1 MKKIILAFLL
11 LPLIT
16 IAQAPK
22 KVIHKKPAIATPEPV
37 KPADGFLISGNVKGF
52 PDGTIVSVLNPQTN
66 VAEGSATIAQNKFVI
81 TGKMPATDFRFIA
94 FNNQPPY
101 ITLFLDNSSVKISGS
116 KDSLDRVIIA
126 GSPSH
131 TDFMAFNNLIMPY
144 QYLFA
149 DDAPYDSAATSNAMK
164 ICMDFTRSHAASM
177 AATLSVI
184 RYMQIADDDRSA
196 EVLFNSL
203 SPEVKSSA
211 YGQYIQQQL
220 VEARVNGVGTLLPD
234 FSQADTSG
242 KQIALSSFRGK
253 YVLVDFWASWCGP
266 CRKENPNVVAAYNK
280 FKDKNFTVLSV
291 SLDQTKASWV
301 QAIQMDGLTWTHVSD
316 LQGWHNAVAMQF
328 RIVQIPQNLLLDPN
342 GVVIGKNLRGGAL
355 DRKLT
360 KVLR

>member
-16 IAQAPK
+16 IAQTTK
-22 KVIHKKPAIATPEPV
+22 KVVHKKSVVTTPEPV
-37 KPADGFLISGNVKGF
+37 KPVDGFLISGNVKGF
-52 PDGTIVSVLNPQTN
+52 PDGTVVAVLNPQTN
-66 VAEGSATIAQNKFVI
+66 SAEGTGTILQNKFVLI
-81 TGKMPATDFRFIA
+81 GKMPATDFRFIA

-101 ITLFLDNSSVKISGS
+101 ITIFLDNSNIKITGS
-116 KDSLDRVIIA
+116 KDSLDKVHIT
-126 GSPSH
+126 GSQVH
-131 TDFMAFNNLIMPY
+131 TDFMVFNNLIMPY

-149 DDAPYDSAATSNAMK
+149 DDAPYDSAATSNAVK
-164 ICMDFTRSHAASM
+164 ICMDYTKSHTASM

-184 RYMQIADDDRSA
+184 RYMQIADDDRGA

-211 YGQYIQQQL
+211 YGQYIEQQL
-220 VEARVNGVGTLLPD
+220 LEARNNGVGTLLPD
-234 FSQADTSG
+234 FSEADTSG
-242 KQIALSSFRGK
+242 KQVRLSSFRGK

-266 CRKENPNVVAAYNK
+266 CRKENPNVLAAFNK
-280 FKDKNFTVLSV
+280 FKDKNFTVLGV
-291 SLDQTKASWV
+291 SLDQTKESWI

-316 LQGWHNAVAMQF
+316 LAGWHNAVALQF

>member
-11 LPLIT
+11 LPLVT
-16 IAQAPK
+16 IAQTTK
-22 KVIHKKPAIATPEPV
+22 KVVHKPVTTAPAIV
-37 KPADGFLISGNVKGF
+37 KPADEFIISGNVKGF
-52 PDGTIVSVLNPQTN
+52 PDGTVVSVLNPQTN
-66 VAEGSATIAQNKFVI
+66 GTEATGTISQNKFQLI
-81 TGKMPATDFRFIA
+81 GKMPATDFRFIA
-94 FNNQPPY
+94 FNNQPPF
-101 ITLFLDNSSVKISGS
+101 ITIFLDNSSIKITGS
-116 KDSLDRVIIA
+116 KDSLDKVIIT
-126 GSPSH
+126 GSQVH
-131 TDFMAFNNLIMPY
+131 ADFMVFNNLIMPY

-149 DDAPYDSAATSNAMK
+149 DDAPYDSAAISHAMK
-164 ICMDFTRSHAASM
+164 VCVDYTKSHTASM
-177 AATLSVI
+177 AATLAVI
-184 RYMQIADDDRSA
+184 RYMQIADDDRSS
-196 EVLFNSL
+196 ETLFNAL

-220 VEARVNGVGTLLPD
+220 LEARVNGVGTVLPD
-234 FSQADTSG
+234 FAEADTSG
-242 KQIALSSFRGK
+242 KQVRLSSFRGK

-280 FKDKNFTVLSV
+280 FKDKNFTVLGV

-316 LQGWHNAVAMQF
+316 LAGWHNAVAMQF

-360 KVLR
+360 KILR